1 MNYIKIQTELLKMLD
16 REDKRNQ
23 VLAGVLNEEEI
34 AVTLD
39 GYALYRIPKNRFY
52 IDHNKIP
59 GNQLKAYS
67 FFDFETEDA
76 TKTNELRKVKKV
88 TLVKIKS
95 ANAYAWVDEKL
106 LRLFDK
112 ECSFAISKKKPLINP
127 IKVFEDG
134 ACVGI
139 VLPYKVEG

>member
-34 AVTLD
+34 AVILD
-39 GYALYRIPKNRFY
+39 GYALYRIPQDKFY
-52 IDHNKIP
+52 IDLNKIP

-76 TKTNELRKVKKV
+76 TKTNEFRKVKKV

>member
-1 MNYIKIQTELLKMLD
+1 MNYIKMQTELLKMLD

-39 GYALYRIPKNRFY
+39 GYALYRIPQDKFY
-52 IDHNKIP
+52 IDLNKIP

-76 TKTNELRKVKKV
+76 TKTNELRRVKKV
-88 TLVKIKS
+88 TLVKLKS
-95 ANAYAWVDEKL
+95 ANAYTWVDEKL
-106 LRLFDK
+106 LKYFDK
-112 ECSFAISKKKPLINP
+112 ECTFAISKNKPLISP
-127 IKVFEDG
+127 VKIFEDEV
-134 ACVGI
+134 CVGI
-139 VLPYKVEG
+139 VLPFKCED